1 MINPDS
7 VVRGDV
13 RFNANGFDP
22 NRQWDE
28 VDLRDKLWLERNPE
42 SWYVKKALIKTSTP
56 GSRLRSR

>member
-42 SWYVKKALIKTSTP
+42 IWYVKKRSLTSTR
-56 GSRLRSR
+56 GSRSRSR